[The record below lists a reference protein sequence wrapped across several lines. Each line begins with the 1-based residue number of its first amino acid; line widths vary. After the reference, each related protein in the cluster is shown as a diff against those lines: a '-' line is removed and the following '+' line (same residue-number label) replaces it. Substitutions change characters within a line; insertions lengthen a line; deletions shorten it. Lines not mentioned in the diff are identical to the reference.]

1 MVKNTTPDEAKA
13 PEGDKPKRVIRSI
26 DERIAEL
33 QAKADAKKAKEA
45 EKATA
50 KLETLDN
57 AVVKAEAK
65 LLALLAERKAARAA
79 AGLPEDGVGDVIPA
93 DESDSTEG

>member
-1 MVKNTTPDEAKA
+1 MVKNTTPDET
-13 PEGDKPKRVIRSI
+13 KPKRVIRSI

-57 AVVKAEAK
+57 AIVKAEAK
-65 LLALLAERKAARAA
+65 LLGLLAERKAARAA